1 LGFRGVA
8 SACAALGIFVSRPA
22 AARPE
27 RVDRHHEGFF
37 ARVAVGRRLAAA
49 LGGRPRATSCA
60 SQGRHDHRRR
70 ATLGLSVERNLVLHL
85 TGHYWQMVKPRFRAD
100 DREASGGKAASIVVG
115 PGLSYYFMPVNIYLS
130 GSLGLGF
137 MFMDRPGGV
146 GKPGAPKRNF
156 RSDGGW
162 VLLVSAGK
170 EFWVDPEWAVGI
182 SAYFSLSNFPEPANI
197 PVWAGP
203 GLRAAGLGDLRLTTP
218 TAAESPQDLG
228 RSRRSM
234 AGLPR

>member
-1 LGFRGVA
+1 MKRCGAWVFGVLL
-8 SACAALGIFVSRPA
+8 ACAALGIFARPA

-37 ARVAVGRRLAAA
+37 ARVAVGGGWQRLLAADRGNE
-49 LGGRPRATSCA
+49 LRTKGATITVEGA
-60 SQGRHDHRRR
+60 
-70 ATLGLSVERNLVLHL
+70 LGLSVERNLVLHL

-203 GLRAAGLGDLRLTTP
+203 GFGLRVSATFD
-218 TAAESPQDLG
+218 
-228 RSRRSM
+228 
-234 AGLPR
+234 